1 MKRDEYIETLVVG
14 KQMIPIG
21 IDDAGQ
27 CYFYEYINENGEL
40 AEMSLGSYN
49 MNYRE
54 DVEYIFGD
62 PMRDCELYPKD
73 MFAPLKN
80 CDNRGKY
87 GYCAKCKYGDV
98 ERYSFNSL
106 VDLGIID
113 RRGNL
118 QGVWK
123 ELLVKREEEE

>member
-1 MKRDEYIETLVVG
+1 MKKDEYIETIVVG

-49 MNYRE
+49 MNYKE
-54 DVEYIFGD
+54 DVEYVFGE
-62 PMRDCELYPKD
+62 PARDCTLYPED
-73 MFAPLKN
+73 AFAPLEN
-80 CDNRGKY
+80 CSCRGKY
-87 GYCAKCKYGDV
+87 GYCAKCKYSDV

-118 QGVWK
+118 QGIWK
-123 ELLVKREEEE
+123 ELLVKTEEDK